1 MAFINLFEFSSA
13 VRGYHYYRNYWQ
25 PQTEQKLVCSQ
36 EKDNPYDFFAIKVA
50 IIESGTMVGHL
61 PMENSRVTKY
71 ILDRGAR
78 VYAILTSTNY
88 CVSPLVQGGLEIPC
102 RIEVHLPSTVKNR
115 ELVKI
120 YETFVDTL
128 YYQRE
133 ETNIVGSFI
142 DGSTEIEK
150 NDKGYNNRKAK
161 KSKEEIQV
169 KDVSSRDIRNFFEK
183 RGTVSSTKTS
193 ISAKVVVELSD
204 EEEV

>member
-1 MAFINLFEFSSA
+1 M
-13 VRGYHYYRNYWQ
+13 
-25 PQTEQKLVCSQ
+25 
-36 EKDNPYDFFAIKVA
+36 
-50 IIESGTMVGHL
+50 
-61 PMENSRVTKY
+61 
-71 ILDRGAR
+71 
-78 VYAILTSTNY
+78 
-88 CVSPLVQGGLEIPC
+88 
-102 RIEVHLPSTVKNR
+102 
-115 ELVKI
+115 KI